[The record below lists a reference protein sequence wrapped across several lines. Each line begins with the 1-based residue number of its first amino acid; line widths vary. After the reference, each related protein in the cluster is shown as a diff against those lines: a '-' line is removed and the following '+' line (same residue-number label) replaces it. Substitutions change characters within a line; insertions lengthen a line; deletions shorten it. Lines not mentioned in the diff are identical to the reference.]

1 MAYSLPQGDAFRDSP
16 QHTPE
21 NIDCSD
27 QIAFS
32 EGIESPRLITSA
44 FDDEESSTVGQ
55 VSALFAGGILSCY
68 GGRSK
73 EPKQQRSTEEHS
85 LV

>member
-44 FDDEESSTVGQ
+44 FDDGES
-55 VSALFAGGILSCY
+55 
-68 GGRSK
+68 
-73 EPKQQRSTEEHS
+73 
-85 LV
+85 